1 MYNESTPTTKTN
13 PMIVDMNGFN
23 LNVAAESDN
32 KIADAVYVGNNDYIT
47 VKMMRERKSASL
59 PPIQIPVLPTAF
71 SLRGIPI

>member
-1 MYNESTPTTKTN
+1 MVSGMYNESTPTTKTN

-47 VKMMRERKSASL
+47 VK
-59 PPIQIPVLPTAF
+59 
-71 SLRGIPI
+71 